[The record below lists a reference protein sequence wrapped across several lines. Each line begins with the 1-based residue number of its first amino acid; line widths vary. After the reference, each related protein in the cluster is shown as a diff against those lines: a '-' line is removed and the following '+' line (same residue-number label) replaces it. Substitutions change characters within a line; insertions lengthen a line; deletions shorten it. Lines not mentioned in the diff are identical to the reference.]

1 MGIRLV
7 SLCIENME
15 GDIGEGEIGVGE
27 DRVDDEDDGVSAG
40 AVVEIGAGIGR
51 SRVLTSLDV
60 EVLSSTVRT

>member
-27 DRVDDEDDGVSAG
+27 DRVDDDEEGVSPG
-40 AVVEIGAGIGR
+40 AAVEIGAGTGR
-51 SRVLTSLDV
+51 SRVLTSFD
-60 EVLSSTVRT
+60 EEASSSTVRT